1 MNEEA
6 GMDGRQTPGQGR
18 RRMWPWWVMAL
29 LVAWVA
35 MGTWQRYKPLPE
47 GVSRA
52 FPERSVTEVRF
63 LADETW
69 YSPAGERHTRR
80 QIFDEVLAMIGQSR
94 RLVVLDMFLF
104 NDFAGGADGQAF
116 RPLSAEVTDALIEQK
131 RRHPDLEAVVITDP
145 LNTLYG
151 GLELD
156 HLQALRDASVRVVIT
171 DLNRL
176 RASNPLWS
184 GGWHLGPRW
193 LGNASE
199 GGWLPNALGPGRVP
213 LRSYLALLNFNANH
227 RKTLVVDH
235 GDRWAG
241 LVTSANPHDA
251 SSLHGNVALR
261 FEGAAAL
268 DLLAS
273 ERPVAG
279 WSGVRLAGPP
289 APDDENA
296 PPGKARLQVLTE
308 GAIRDALLAAI
319 EASGE
324 GDRLDIAV
332 FYLAH
337 REVIAAL
344 VAAKARGVALRVLL
358 DPNRDAFGL
367 EKGGIPNRPVARELH
382 EAGIPVRWCASQ
394 GEQCHSKLLLRRP
407 TETGGEAEVILGSAN
422 FTRRNLDDLN
432 LETSVRLAGP
442 VGTPA
447 LLDAAAFFE
456 RRWQNTPQRITSE
469 PFEAFDDT
477 SAWQRLRYRVMEAT
491 GLSTF

>member
-1 MNEEA
+1 
-6 GMDGRQTPGQGR
+6 
-18 RRMWPWWVMAL
+18 MWPWLVMAL
-29 LVAWVA
+29 LVAWA
-35 MGTWQRYKPLPE
+35 GMGAWQRFKPLPE

-52 FPERSVTEVRF
+52 FPERAVTQVRF

-69 YSPAGERHTRR
+69 YSATGERHRR
-80 QIFDEVLAMIGQSR
+80 QRIFDEVLTLIGQAR

-104 NDFAGGADGQAF
+104 NDFAGAADGEGF
-116 RPLSAEVTDALIEQK
+116 RPLSAQVTGALVEQR
-131 RRHPDLEAVVITDP
+131 RRHPGLDVVVITDP

-151 GLELD
+151 GLALD
-156 HLQALRDASVRVVIT
+156 HLQVLRDAGIRVVIT

-193 LGNASE
+193 LGNSRD

-213 LRSYLALLNFNANH
+213 LRSYLALLNFTANH

-235 GDRWAG
+235 GAGWAG

-279 WSGVRLAGPP
+279 WSGVRLGGPT
-289 APDDENA
+289 APGNGDV
-296 PPGKARLQVLTE
+296 PRGQARLQVLTE
-308 GAIRDALLAAI
+308 AAIRDALLGAI
-319 EASGE
+319 HASGE

-337 REVIAAL
+337 RGVIDAL
-344 VAAKARGVALRVLL
+344 VAARGRGAVLRVLL

-382 EAGIPVRWCASQ
+382 EAGIDVRWCASR

-407 TETGGEAEVILGSAN
+407 AEPGGEAELLLGSAN

-442 VGTPA
+442 ADTPA

-456 RRWQNTPQRITSE
+456 RRWHSTPQRVTSE
-469 PFEAFDDT
+469 PFENVDDAT
-477 SAWQRLRYRVMEAT
+477 PWQRLRYRVMEAS